1 MNEVLTKKPRVIPTP
16 KQRKAA
22 RAIVENLTKDK
33 PQTQAVVLANIGYSK
48 GITETPSMV
57 TESRGFKLALA
68 ELGLTEDLI
77 TTSLVEDIKKKPQRR
92 IQELKLGAEVLG
104 MVKREEPNKTN
115 DSKNTYN
122 FIFSQNVQ
130 ERVRAID
137 SEIKNLLTQKH
148 NETITDAQIVSEPT
162 E

>member
-1 MNEVLTKKPRVIPTP
+1 M
-16 KQRKAA
+16 
-22 RAIVENLTKDK
+22 
-33 PQTQAVVLANIGYSK
+33 ANIGYSK